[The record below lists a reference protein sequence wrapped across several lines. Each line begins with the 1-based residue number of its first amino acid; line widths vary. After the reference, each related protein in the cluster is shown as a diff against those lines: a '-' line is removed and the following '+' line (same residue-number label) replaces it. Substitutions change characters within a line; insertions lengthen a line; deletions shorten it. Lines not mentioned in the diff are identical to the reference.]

1 MLQQSIERQGII
13 LNETYQYLHRDFRKY
28 IKGAVG
34 MWILFGTDCETGD
47 AYRSCYYF
55 FRHVDDVLDNDRV
68 VQEDPFTYV
77 GNLRD
82 SIQTNNFTEYP
93 ILSLASRSIDYL
105 ERVKRNDDDPK
116 KDMLQL
122 IDSMVYDRK
131 RMLSREVLDK
141 EKLIENYHAQFD
153 PIINLQLIS
162 LRSGLRVKDIPYFP
176 EVQARVYSLI
186 DLESDWN
193 KGLINIPSEVL
204 ETAGLNSMAYIPML
218 ETSPVIQNWMQSEQA
233 ECAVQ
238 LGETKHVLS
247 EYFSQYGNKRSMP
260 RTERIQQ
267 VVLTQLL
274 NKIEGHISRN

>member
-1 MLQQSIERQGII
+1 M
-13 LNETYQYLHRDFRKY
+13 
-28 IKGAVG
+28 
-34 MWILFGTDCETGD
+34 
-47 AYRSCYYF
+47 
-55 FRHVDDVLDNDRV
+55 
-68 VQEDPFTYV
+68 
-77 GNLRD
+77 
-82 SIQTNNFTEYP
+82 
-93 ILSLASRSIDYL
+93 
-105 ERVKRNDDDPK
+105 
-116 KDMLQL
+116 

-162 LRSGLRVKDIPYFP
+162 LRSELRVNDIPYFP

-204 ETAGLNSMAYIPML
+204 ETAGLNGMAHMPTL
-218 ETSPVIQNWMQSEQA
+218 ESSPVIQNWMQSEQT

-238 LGETKHVLS
+238 LGETKQVLS
-247 EYFSQYGNKRSMP
+247 KYFSQYGDKRSMP

-267 VVLTQLL
+267 VILTQLL
-274 NKIEGHISRN
+274 SKIEGYISRN